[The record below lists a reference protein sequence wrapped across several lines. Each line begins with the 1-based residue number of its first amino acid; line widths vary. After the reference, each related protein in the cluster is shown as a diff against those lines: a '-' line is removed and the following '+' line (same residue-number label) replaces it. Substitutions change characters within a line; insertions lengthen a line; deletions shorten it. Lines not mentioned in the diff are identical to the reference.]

1 MRTLC
6 GDLSRSPPPGN
17 SMGLPV
23 GHYIIGRLSVVHTPK
38 NPRNAWTMLVQPL
51 KAWTNGGSLPA
62 KYLDNRVHAK
72 CVDKCPPEQYLP
84 PMRIPLL
91 RLPVDART

>member
-1 MRTLC
+1 MRTLR
-6 GDLSRSPPPGN
+6 GDLSRSPARELDGATCGPLHN
-17 SMGLPV
+17 RT
-23 GHYIIGRLSVVHTPK
+23 IIRCPYAEEPAKCVD
-38 NPRNAWTMLVQPL
+38 NARTAAKRVDKWRR
-51 KAWTNGGSLPA
+51 LPA